1 MSIYKYTNIINNIN
15 NNIYL
20 DKTLETWYNLNKSKN
35 IHLFKEVVNIWDE
48 MSYNYY
54 WAYREVDFRD
64 RLNTE
69 PDFQDM
75 EYDYESEDLYISES

>member
-1 MSIYKYTNIINNIN
+1 M
-15 NNIYL
+15 
-20 DKTLETWYNLNKSKN
+20 WYNLSKSKN
-35 IHLFKEVVNIWDE
+35 IHLSKEVVNIWDE

-75 EYDYESEDLYISES
+75 EYNYELEDLYISES

>member
-1 MSIYKYTNIINNIN
+1 MTKRLKCGIILTNQRISA
-15 NNIYL
+15 Y
-20 DKTLETWYNLNKSKN
+20 S
-35 IHLFKEVVNIWDE
+35 KEVVNIWDE

-54 WAYREVDFRD
+54 WAYREIRFRD
-64 RLNTE
+64 RLSVE

>member
-1 MSIYKYTNIINNIN
+1 M
-15 NNIYL
+15 
-20 DKTLETWYNLNKSKN
+20 WYNLSKLKN
-35 IHLFKEVVNIWDE
+35 IYSFKEVVNIWDE

-54 WAYREVDFRD
+54 WAYRETSFMD
-64 RLNTE
+64 RLSVE

>member
-1 MSIYKYTNIINNIN
+1 MSIYKYYNIN

-20 DKTLETWYNLNKSKN
+20 DKTLEMWYNLNKSKN

-69 PDFQDM
+69 PDFQDI

>member
-1 MSIYKYTNIINNIN
+1 
-15 NNIYL
+15 
-20 DKTLETWYNLNKSKN
+20 
-35 IHLFKEVVNIWDE
+35 

-54 WAYREVDFRD
+54 WAYREVDFKD
-64 RLNTE
+64 RLSVE

>member
-1 MSIYKYTNIINNIN
+1 MSIYKYKYNIN

-20 DKTLETWYNLNKSKN
+20 DKTLEMWYNLSKLKN
-35 IHLFKEVVNIWDE
+35 IYSFKEVVNIWDE

-54 WAYREVDFRD
+54 WAYREVDFKD

>member
-1 MSIYKYTNIINNIN
+1 MT
-15 NNIYL
+15 L
-20 DKTLETWYNLNKSKN
+20 DKTLKMWYNLNKSKN
-35 IHLFKEVVNIWDE
+35 IHLFKEVINIWDE

-69 PDFQDM
+69 PDFQDI
-75 EYDYESEDLYISES
+75 EYNYELEDLYISES

>member
-1 MSIYKYTNIINNIN
+1 MYKYYNIN

-20 DKTLETWYNLNKSKN
+20 DKTLEMWYNLNNLKN
-35 IHLFKEVVNIWDE
+35 IYSCKEVVNIWDE

>member
-1 MSIYKYTNIINNIN
+1 M
-15 NNIYL
+15 
-20 DKTLETWYNLNKSKN
+20 
-35 IHLFKEVVNIWDE
+35 VNIWDE

>member
-1 MSIYKYTNIINNIN
+1 MSIYKYNIN

-20 DKTLETWYNLNKSKN
+20 DKTLEMWYNLNKSKN
-35 IHLFKEVVNIWDE
+35 IYLFKEVVNIWDE

-54 WAYREVDFRD
+54 WAYREVDFKD

-75 EYDYESEDLYISES
+75 EYNYESEDLYISES

>member
-1 MSIYKYTNIINNIN
+1 MQIYKYYNIN

-20 DKTLETWYNLNKSKN
+20 DKTLEMWYNLNKSKN
-35 IHLFKEVVNIWDE
+35 IYSFKEVVNIWDE

-54 WAYREVDFRD
+54 WAYREVDFKD

>member
-1 MSIYKYTNIINNIN
+1 MQIYKYYNIN

-20 DKTLETWYNLNKSKN
+20 DKTLEMWYNLSKLKN
-35 IHLFKEVVNIWDE
+35 IYSFKEVVNIWDE

-54 WAYREVDFRD
+54 WAYREVDFKD

>member
-1 MSIYKYTNIINNIN
+1 MQIYKYYNIN

-20 DKTLETWYNLNKSKN
+20 DKTLEMWYNLNKSKN

-54 WAYREVDFRD
+54 WAYREVDFKD

-75 EYDYESEDLYISES
+75 EYNYESEDLYISES

>member
-1 MSIYKYTNIINNIN
+1 MSIYKYYSIN

-20 DKTLETWYNLNKSKN
+20 DKTLKMWYNLNKSKN

-54 WAYREVDFRD
+54 WAYREVDFKD

>member
-1 MSIYKYTNIINNIN
+1 M
-15 NNIYL
+15 
-20 DKTLETWYNLNKSKN
+20 WYNLNNLKDIYSC
-35 IHLFKEVVNIWDE
+35 KEVVNIWDE

-54 WAYREVDFRD
+54 WAYREVDFKD

-69 PDFQDM
+69 PDFQDT

>member
-1 MSIYKYTNIINNIN
+1 M
-15 NNIYL
+15 
-20 DKTLETWYNLNKSKN
+20 WYNLSKLKN
-35 IHLFKEVVNIWDE
+35 IYLFKEVVNIWDE

>member
-1 MSIYKYTNIINNIN
+1 MSIYKYYSIN

-20 DKTLETWYNLNKSKN
+20 DKTLEMWYNLNKSKN

-69 PDFQDM
+69 PDFQDI

>member
-1 MSIYKYTNIINNIN
+1 MEIYKYYNIN

-20 DKTLETWYNLNKSKN
+20 DKIFEMWYNLNKLQN
-35 IHLFKEVVNIWDE
+35 IYSFKEVVNIWDE

-64 RLNTE
+64 KLNTE

>member
-1 MSIYKYTNIINNIN
+1 MQIYKYYNIN
-15 NNIYL
+15 KNIYL
-20 DKTLETWYNLNKSKN
+20 DKTLEMWYNLNKSKN

>member
-1 MSIYKYTNIINNIN
+1 MTKRLKYGIILTNQRIFT
-15 NNIYL
+15 Y
-20 DKTLETWYNLNKSKN
+20 S
-35 IHLFKEVVNIWDE
+35 KEVVNIWDE

-75 EYDYESEDLYISES
+75 EYNYESEDLYISES

>member
-1 MSIYKYTNIINNIN
+1 MQIYKYNNIN

-20 DKTLETWYNLNKSKN
+20 DKTLEMWYNLNKSKN

-54 WAYREVDFRD
+54 WAYREVDFKD

-75 EYDYESEDLYISES
+75 EYNYESEDLYISES

>member
-1 MSIYKYTNIINNIN
+1 MEIYKYYNIN

-20 DKTLETWYNLNKSKN
+20 DKIFEMWYNLNKLQN
-35 IHLFKEVVNIWDE
+35 IYSFKEVVNIWDE

-54 WAYREVDFRD
+54 WAYREVDFKD

-75 EYDYESEDLYISES
+75 EYDYESEDLYISEP

>member
-1 MSIYKYTNIINNIN
+1 MSIYKYYSIN

-20 DKTLETWYNLNKSKN
+20 DKTLEMWYNLNKSKN

>member
-1 MSIYKYTNIINNIN
+1 M
-15 NNIYL
+15 
-20 DKTLETWYNLNKSKN
+20 WYNLNKLKN
-35 IHLFKEVVNIWDE
+35 IYSFKEVVNIWDE

-64 RLNTE
+64 RLNAE

>member
-1 MSIYKYTNIINNIN
+1 MT
-15 NNIYL
+15 IYL
-20 DKTLETWYNLNKSKN
+20 DKTLEMWYNLNKSKN
-35 IHLFKEVVNIWDE
+35 INLFKEVVNIWDE

-54 WAYREVDFRD
+54 WAYREVDFKD

>member
-1 MSIYKYTNIINNIN
+1 MQIYKYYNIN

-20 DKTLETWYNLNKSKN
+20 DKTLEMWYNLNKSKN

-54 WAYREVDFRD
+54 WAYREVDFKD

>member
-1 MSIYKYTNIINNIN
+1 MSIYKYYSIN

-20 DKTLETWYNLNKSKN
+20 DKTLKMWYNLNKSKN

-75 EYDYESEDLYISES
+75 EYNYELEDLYISES

>member
-1 MSIYKYTNIINNIN
+1 M
-15 NNIYL
+15 
-20 DKTLETWYNLNKSKN
+20 WYNLNNLKDIYSC
-35 IHLFKEVVNIWDE
+35 KEVVNIWDE

-54 WAYREVDFRD
+54 WAYREVDFKD

>member
-1 MSIYKYTNIINNIN
+1 MSIYKYYSIN

-20 DKTLETWYNLNKSKN
+20 DKTLEMWYNLNKSKN

-75 EYDYESEDLYISES
+75 EYNYELEDLYISES

>member
-1 MSIYKYTNIINNIN
+1 MTKRLKCGIILTNQRIFIY
-15 NNIYL
+15 
-20 DKTLETWYNLNKSKN
+20 S
-35 IHLFKEVVNIWDE
+35 KEVVNIWDE

-54 WAYREVDFRD
+54 WAYREVDFKD

>member
-1 MSIYKYTNIINNIN
+1 M
-15 NNIYL
+15 
-20 DKTLETWYNLNKSKN
+20 WYNLNKSKN
-35 IHLFKEVVNIWDE
+35 IHSFKEVVNIWDE

-54 WAYREVDFRD
+54 CVYREISFRD
-64 RLNTE
+64 RLSVE

>member
-1 MSIYKYTNIINNIN
+1 M
-15 NNIYL
+15 
-20 DKTLETWYNLNKSKN
+20 WYNLNKSNN

-75 EYDYESEDLYISES
+75 EYDYELEDLYISES

>member
-1 MSIYKYTNIINNIN
+1 MSIYKYNIN

-20 DKTLETWYNLNKSKN
+20 DKTLEMWYNLNKLKN
-35 IHLFKEVVNIWDE
+35 IYSFKEVVNIWDE

-54 WAYREVDFRD
+54 WAYREVDFKD

>member
-1 MSIYKYTNIINNIN
+1 MSIYKYNIN

-20 DKTLETWYNLNKSKN
+20 DKTLEMWYNLNKLKN
-35 IHLFKEVVNIWDE
+35 IHLLKEVVNIWDE

-54 WAYREVDFRD
+54 WAYREVDFKD

>member
-1 MSIYKYTNIINNIN
+1 MSIYKYYNIN

-20 DKTLETWYNLNKSKN
+20 DKTFEMWYNLNKSKN

-54 WAYREVDFRD
+54 WAYREVDFND

-75 EYDYESEDLYISES
+75 EYDYELEDLYISES

>member
-1 MSIYKYTNIINNIN
+1 M
-15 NNIYL
+15 
-20 DKTLETWYNLNKSKN
+20 WYNLNKSKN

-54 WAYREVDFRD
+54 LGYREVDFKD